1 MQSITVRKQPGTNY
15 RRPIKAYDLERDGEL
30 VGTLQT
36 WGKTWQVFDAVLN
49 EVARHTTIKA
59 AVRVAGRVL

>member
-1 MQSITVRKQPGTNY
+1 MKLTIRKTEGFSSRN
-15 RRPIKAYDLERDGEL
+15 PIKVYDLERDGVS

-36 WGKTWQVFDAVLN
+36 WGREWDVFDAVLN
-49 EVARHTTIKA
+49 KVASHTTIKA